1 MKNQVCPDSHESG
14 VDVQFLQV
22 LVAIDERTTA
32 AVQAARCV
40 HCGGRL
46 DRADYARKPRGGA
59 VAPGAEAWSRRLSLC
74 CAQEGCRRRST
85 PPSVRF
91 LGRRVYA
98 EVVVVLASVAA
109 LVTDRSSALRE
120 VTGVPARTVRRWR
133 DWWRTAFLASAL
145 WLECQARIVPAPD
158 AQQLPTSLLARF
170 TAPTALVDLARLLAP
185 LTTASSPVGSLLVR
199 FVM

>member
-1 MKNQVCPDSHESG
+1 MRNQVFPDSHEYG
-14 VDVQFLQV
+14 VDVQFLQA

-32 AVQAARCV
+32 SVQAARCE

-59 VAPGAEAWSRRLSLC
+59 VARGAEAWSKRLSLC
-74 CAQEGCRRRST
+74 CSQEGCRRRST

-91 LGRRVYA
+91 FGRRVYA

-109 LVTDRSSALRE
+109 LVTERSRALRE
-120 VTGVPARTVRRWR
+120 VTGVPARTVRRWST
-133 DWWRTAFLASAL
+133 WWRTAFLASAL
-145 WLECQARIVPAPD
+145 WLQCQARMVPAPD
-158 AQQLPTSLLARF
+158 AQQLPGSLLARF
-170 TAPTALVDLARLLAP
+170 AAPTALVDMARLLAP
-185 LTTASSPVGSLLVR
+185 LTTASVPGGSRSLR